1 MTDKTKIETSSI
13 VVDENSTEQ
22 PSRRKFIK
30 NAAGASAFVAAGAS
44 TFMIVP
50 RHVLGGPAYVAPSDK
65 VNIAGVGVNGKG
77 KSDIR
82 SCAHENIYA
91 LCDIDDSRM
100 ALTLEEEWTA
110 PFRSKAKRYRDYR
123 EMLDNEPEIDA
134 VIIST
139 PDHMHTPIA
148 THAMALGK
156 HVYVQKP
163 LTHTV
168 RESRV
173 LADRARS
180 TNVVT
185 QMGNQGHAQ
194 EGGRL
199 INEWIADGVLGNI
212 SEVHCW
218 TNRPVWPQGIAR
230 PEGTDPVPAHMDW
243 DLWLG
248 AAPHRPFKERRYHWF
263 NWRGWT
269 DFGTGVVG
277 DMGAHIIDHPYWA
290 LDLDLPTKVSAS
302 SSRWGRERESFPIA
316 SKIHFEFAANAN
328 RGPVKMTWYD
338 GGLMPERPELIENG
352 RQMGDDDGGV
362 LIVGDKNTLM
372 HGVYGRDP
380 RLIPDSRHLAYEKPA
395 PTMARSPGIHQEW
408 IDAIKDRS
416 KVTTSN
422 FEYAARLTETMLL
435 GNVAVARADQHSV
448 LEYDGA
454 NMRFT
459 NDEGANAFLDKDYRP
474 GFGLT

>member
-1 MTDKTKIETSSI
+1 MSDEKKDQPVEDSIKQAKPIEGKLG
-13 VVDENSTEQ
+13 
-22 PSRRKFIK
+22 RRDFIK
-30 NAAGASAFVAAGAS
+30 TGAAASA
-44 TFMIVP
+44 FMIVP

-65 VNIAGVGVNGKG
+65 INIAAVGVGGKG
-77 KSDIR
+77 RSDIR
-82 SCAHENIYA
+82 SVAHENIYA
-91 LCDIDDSRM
+91 LCDIDDNRLE
-100 ALTLEEEWTA
+100 ATLAEDWAE
-110 PFRSKAKRYRDYR
+110 PFRNSVKKYRDYR

-134 VIIST
+134 VTVST

-148 THAMALGK
+148 SYAMNLGK

-168 RESRV
+168 AEARY
-173 LADRARS
+173 LARRARE

-185 QMGNQGHAQ
+185 QMGNQGHAE
-194 EGGRL
+194 EGARL
-199 INEWIADGVLGNI
+199 INEWVADGILGDI

-230 PEGTDPVPAHMDW
+230 PEGNDPVPANMDW

-248 AAPHRPFKERRYHWF
+248 AAPERPFLERRYHWF

-269 DFGTGVVG
+269 DFGTGVIG

-290 LDLDLPTKVSAS
+290 LGLGIPNKISAS
-302 SSRWGRERESFPIA
+302 SSRWGAGMESYPIA
-316 SKIHFEFAANAN
+316 SKIHFEFPTSNSHG
-328 RGPVKMTWYD
+328 RIKMTWYD
-338 GGLMPERPELIENG
+338 GGLMPERPELLEDG

-362 LIVGDKNTLM
+362 LIVGDQNILM

-380 RLIPDSRHLAYEKPA
+380 RLIPEDRHLAYEKPA

-408 IDAIKDRS
+408 IDAIKDPS

-422 FEYAARLTETMLL
+422 FEYAAKLTETMLL
-435 GNVAVARADQHSV
+435 GNVAVARADQNRT
-448 LEYDGA
+448 LQYDSE

-459 NDEGANAFLDKDYRP
+459 NDDGANDYLNKDYRP
-474 GFGLT
+474 GYGLK